1 MYRTDNWIIG
11 GCGWIVELIEPQ
23 YINVSTYRPLSV
35 SSYIKLPVELKSPKG
50 LTNIKNNNQKCFLWC
65 HARNINPM
73 KINSETITRKDKEL
87 ANDPYYDGVEFPV
100 RQKDF
105 NNIETKNSNCINLY
119 FYENKLTFPIYVSD
133 QKFEKSIDLLFVI
146 DENKSH
152 YMYIEDFD
160 RFMFHKTKNKNK
172 NTFSRVACSVL
183 DLLMCWQKIKKFV
196 WALMVHNL

>member
-1 MYRTDNWIIG
+1 
-11 GCGWIVELIEPQ
+11 
-23 YINVSTYRPLSV
+23 
-35 SSYIKLPVELKSPKG
+35 
-50 LTNIKNNNQKCFLWC
+50 
-65 HARNINPM
+65 M

-105 NNIETKNSNCINLY
+105 NKIETKNNNCINVY

-183 DLLMCWQKIKKFV
+183 DLLMC
-196 WALMVHNL
+196 